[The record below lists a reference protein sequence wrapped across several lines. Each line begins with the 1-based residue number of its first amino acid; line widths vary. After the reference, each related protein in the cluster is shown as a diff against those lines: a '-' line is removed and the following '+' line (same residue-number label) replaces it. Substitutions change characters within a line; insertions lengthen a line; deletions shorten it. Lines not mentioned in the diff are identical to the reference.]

1 MKWITVTKLTSQPT
15 ELNEN
20 LSLNLTFEFL
30 FREFELPAPNKMN
43 WFNKLLTPPKTRI
56 ISNLFEDF
64 NLLLRT
70 DEGCEVDI
78 EFRSKSLNV
87 FLNSLQSMKNAKMF
101 VYVKTSESSKRNDL
115 LVNLDDD
122 YFWRFWLFDVDQLT
136 KSNEVDDIQV
146 ILPEEIY
153 FAHEN
158 LRVSMTVDPEVNN
171 LLREFLRTGKNK
183 PSLKTLSRKVVYFVF
198 RITT

>member
-1 MKWITVTKLTSQPT
+1 M
-15 ELNEN
+15 
-20 LSLNLTFEFL
+20 LST
-30 FREFELPAPNKMN
+30 
-43 WFNKLLTPPKTRI
+43 
-56 ISNLFEDF
+56 
-64 NLLLRT
+64 
-70 DEGCEVDI
+70 
-78 EFRSKSLNV
+78 
-87 FLNSLQSMKNAKMF
+87 
-101 VYVKTSESSKRNDL
+101 VKTSESSKRNDL

-198 RITT
+198 EDYNLTEVIDYDVAISFAELTKNNFLKLHQKAIDSMNDKKLILPVFHKLKQHNSKRKDNS